1 MSNLVSPKSF
11 GLTNEGGVYNLI
23 RISKI
28 LFLSVKLNNEIIIP
42 IFTFLLYFIPFIMNC
57 SLMNLI
63 VFGIPHSFPASLST
77 YYMYDIN
84 TWQVI
89 YFYLICR
96 YIEIREQN
104 HIKTK

>member
-1 MSNLVSPKSF
+1 MFHTIYYELF
-11 GLTNEGGVYNLI
+11 TNE
-23 RISKI
+23 
-28 LFLSVKLNNEIIIP
+28 
-42 IFTFLLYFIPFIMNC
+42 FTN
-57 SLMNLI
+57 

-96 YIEIREQN
+96 YIKIRELNEEMKVKIEKGLKFSNAFQTTIMRSLN
-104 HIKTK
+104 QIYSEINEYDTTFLV